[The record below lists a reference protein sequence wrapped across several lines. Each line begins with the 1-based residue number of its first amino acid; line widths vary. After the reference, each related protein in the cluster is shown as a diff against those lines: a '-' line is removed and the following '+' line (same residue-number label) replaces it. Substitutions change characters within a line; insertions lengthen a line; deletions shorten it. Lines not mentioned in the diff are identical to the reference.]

1 MENQAQLLQEIVGL
15 LTILVK
21 RDALQTTTIKEM
33 GSVGFTPKRIAEL
46 LQTSPN
52 SVSVTLHKSKKAKN
66 KDHKTN

>member
-1 MENQAQLLQEIVGL
+1 MDNQEQLLREIVGL
-15 LTILVK
+15 LTVLVK

-52 SVSVTLHKSKKAKN
+52 AVSVTLHKSKKAKN
-66 KDHKTN
+66 KGRKES